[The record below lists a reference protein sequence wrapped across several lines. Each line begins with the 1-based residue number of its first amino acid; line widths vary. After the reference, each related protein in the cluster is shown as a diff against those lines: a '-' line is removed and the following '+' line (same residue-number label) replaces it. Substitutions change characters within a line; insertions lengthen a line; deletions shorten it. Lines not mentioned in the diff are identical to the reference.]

1 MRGKEDRQASMLVLM
16 NPEERIPNDHPL
28 RKIRQLVD
36 PIYKN
41 LSPVFDR
48 MYSELGRP
56 SIPPER
62 LLSASLLMALYSI
75 KSERLFCEQLEYNL
89 LFRWFVGMDAVE
101 PSFDHSTFSA
111 NRERLME
118 HEVSARFFEEVVAT
132 ARKQN
137 LMSDEHF
144 TVDGSLIEA
153 WASLK
158 SFRRKDG
165 QAPKR
170 PPADPG
176 NPAVDFHGEK
186 RRNATHQSTTDPEA
200 RLMKKGEGKEA
211 KLSYLAHALME
222 NRHGLLVDFRISE
235 ADGFAERATAAQM
248 LDESLPGRQRITV
261 GADKGYDTADFV
273 EACRERKV
281 TLHVAQNESNRSSA
295 IDGRTTRHPGYAVSQ
310 WKRKL
315 VEEIFGWA
323 KTVALL
329 RKTRFIGIARTQ
341 FWSYLVGGA
350 YNLLRMSRLLE
361 ESG

>member
-1 MRGKEDRQASMLVLM
+1 
-16 NPEERIPNDHPL
+16 
-28 RKIRQLVD
+28 
-36 PIYKN
+36 
-41 LSPVFDR
+41 
-48 MYSELGRP
+48 
-56 SIPPER
+56 
-62 LLSASLLMALYSI
+62 
-75 KSERLFCEQLEYNL
+75 
-89 LFRWFVGMDAVE
+89 
-101 PSFDHSTFSA
+101 
-111 NRERLME
+111 
-118 HEVSARFFEEVVAT
+118 
-132 ARKQN
+132 
-137 LMSDEHF
+137 
-144 TVDGSLIEA
+144 
-153 WASLK
+153 
-158 SFRRKDG
+158 
-165 QAPKR
+165 
-170 PPADPG
+170 
-176 NPAVDFHGEK
+176 
-186 RRNATHQSTTDPEA
+186 
-200 RLMKKGEGKEA
+200 MKKGEGKEA